1 MAPPSVLQ
9 VLEATS
15 LQNQSKLLDS
25 KNSRKERKEEQIVQ
39 YVYFGKTELKALIV
53 GLITGALYGVLNL
66 PIPAP
71 NVLGGNLAIL
81 FTFIGLLIVGL
92 WRHEMKL
99 GRPPSTSGTAR
110 SDTTAGT
117 P

>member
-1 MAPPSVLQ
+1 M
-9 VLEATS
+9 
-15 LQNQSKLLDS
+15 
-25 KNSRKERKEEQIVQ
+25 Q

-99 GRPPSTSGTAR
+99 GRPPTK
-110 SDTTAGT
+110 AGT
-117 P
+117 NVSSNRAKNP

>member
-1 MAPPSVLQ
+1 M
-9 VLEATS
+9 
-15 LQNQSKLLDS
+15 
-25 KNSRKERKEEQIVQ
+25 Q

-81 FTFIGLLIVGL
+81 FTFIGLVIVGL
-92 WRHEMKL
+92 WRHEIKL
-99 GRPPSTSGTAR
+99 GRPPSANAKTDSNISSGQ
-110 SDTTAGT
+110 
-117 P
+117 

>member
-1 MAPPSVLQ
+1 M
-9 VLEATS
+9 
-15 LQNQSKLLDS
+15 
-25 KNSRKERKEEQIVQ
+25 Q
-39 YVYFGKTELKALIV
+39 YVYFGKTELKAAIV

-99 GRPPSTSGTAR
+99 GRPPSIDS
-110 SDTTAGT
+110 TTASGST
-117 P
+117 VNKA